1 MVVCLRSRCL
11 KLANELLSML
21 FYLKWWPQIF
31 TIHCLF
37 SCKSTRKHWN
47 DNVMQPGIQQRN
59 LWASLPKRHVKEK
72 KSAVWIRSLKRMHRS
87 HPFCYG
93 SAYIYGWCKTD
104 ASAATERDIKRDKVI
119 WATHTASVCSSPRP
133 NGYLDWCNTRGRVCL
148 GPGSGSSSSPGLR
161 GIL

>member
-31 TIHCLF
+31 TIHCLLVANQQGSIEMIT
-37 SCKSTRKHWN
+37 SC
-47 DNVMQPGIQQRN
+47 N
-59 LWASLPKRHVKEK
+59 LEYSNATSERPSLSVTSKKK